1 LTLSGGGTF
10 ANVDQLVLN
19 DAGGELEFSGTSATT
34 TVSHVKISS
43 GNTSNAPTLKMSS
56 NGVIE
61 NLAHEEFS
69 EINFA
74 SGKTLSVEQA
84 FEVPDGKQMTI
95 TGAAGTLTLGDN
107 MTLSGTLNL
116 LVANTTISG
125 GTVTLNGGTL
135 QVDEDINFIS
145 DLAQQAD
152 SSIVVANG
160 KNLNYSGNEFNVGA
174 QMLTLSGAG
183 VFANTNNLT
192 LNDPASSLKLNGIS
206 KVDNVSI
213 SAALTSGKLE
223 IAQNAT
229 IENLAHSG
237 SSRID
242 IDNSKVLTLTN
253 AFEIPSSKSMELV
266 GTDNGTLVL
275 GNQLTLS
282 GILKFSAP
290 DTLSNGTLALNGGT
304 LEVSKDASIS
314 SALLHEAS
322 SEVSVST
329 GETLT
334 YSGSALDIGGFT
346 LTLSG
351 GGTFANS
358 TDLRF
363 NDPAS
368 VLNFGG
374 IAEVSKVSFPVS
386 LQTGKLNV
394 TQNAKIQS
402 LTHSGESIINI
413 SSGKI
418 LTIAEAFTVG
428 SSKSMVLNGSGGN
441 LKLENTMTLSG
452 TLQMDEQ
459 STLDSGTL
467 AFDGGIVSV
476 NNNSTISSAITHAG
490 SSTFMIAS
498 GKRLTMKSD
507 FTVPASREMSLT
519 GSNGVL
525 DLQNTLTLSGTLEFA
540 VPQTLDNGTLA
551 LNGGTLSVKDDVTIS
566 SAIVHSLDSTVD
578 ISSGS
583 TLTHS
588 GGALNIG
595 AKTLTLSGGGTF
607 ANVDQLVLN
616 DAGGELE
623 FSGDNITT
631 VSHVKIS
638 SGNTSNA
645 PTLKMSSN
653 GVIQNLA
660 HEEFSEINF
669 SSG

>member
-1 LTLSGGGTF
+1 
-10 ANVDQLVLN
+10 
-19 DAGGELEFSGTSATT
+19 
-34 TVSHVKISS
+34 
-43 GNTSNAPTLKMSS
+43 MST
-56 NGVIE
+56 
-61 NLAHEEFS
+61 
-69 EINFA
+69 
-74 SGKTLSVEQA
+74 GKT
-84 FEVPDGKQMTI
+84 I
-95 TGAAGTLTLGDN
+95 
-107 MTLSGTLNL
+107 
-116 LVANTTISG
+116 
-125 GTVTLNGGTL
+125 
-135 QVDEDINFIS
+135 
-145 DLAQQAD
+145 
-152 SSIVVANG
+152 
-160 KNLNYSGNEFNVGA
+160 
-174 QMLTLSGAG
+174 
-183 VFANTNNLT
+183 
-192 LNDPASSLKLNGIS
+192 
-206 KVDNVSI
+206 
-213 SAALTSGKLE
+213 
-223 IAQNAT
+223 
-229 IENLAHSG
+229 
-237 SSRID
+237 
-242 IDNSKVLTLTN
+242 
-253 AFEIPSSKSMELV
+253 
-266 GTDNGTLVL
+266 
-275 GNQLTLS
+275 
-282 GILKFSAP
+282 
-290 DTLSNGTLALNGGT
+290 
-304 LEVSKDASIS
+304 
-314 SALLHEAS
+314 
-322 SEVSVST
+322 
-329 GETLT
+329 T
-334 YSGSALDIGGFT
+334 YSGSALDIGALT

-363 NDPAS
+363 NDTAS

-394 TQNAKIQS
+394 TQNAKIQT
-402 LTHSGESIINI
+402 LTHPGESIINI

-551 LNGGTLSVKDDVTIS
+551 LNGGTLSVKDNVTIS

-595 AKTLTLSGGGTF
+595 AKTLTFSGGGTF

-623 FSGDNITT
+623 FSGTSASTT

-638 SGNTSNA
+638 SGDTSNA

-669 SSG
+669 ASGKTLSITASL

>member
-1 LTLSGGGTF
+1 
-10 ANVDQLVLN
+10 VDQLVLN
-19 DAGGELEFSGTSATT
+19 DADGELEFSGTSATT

-43 GNTSNAPTLKMSS
+43 GDTSNAPALRMNTSGII
-56 NGVIE
+56 N
-61 NLAHEEFS
+61 NLVQEGFS
-69 EINFA
+69 EVIFA
-74 SGKTLSVEQA
+74 SGKTLSITQA
-84 FEVPDGKQMTI
+84 FEVPAGKQMTL

-116 LVANTTISG
+116 PIANTTISG

-145 DLAQQAD
+145 DLAQQT
-152 SSIVVANG
+152 SSNIVVANG

-174 QMLTLSGAG
+174 QMLTLSGTG

-206 KVDNVSI
+206 RVDIVSI

-229 IENLAHSG
+229 IGVLTHSG

-242 IDNSKVLTLTN
+242 IDNAKVLTLSN
-253 AFEIPSSKSMELV
+253 AFEIP
-266 GTDNGTLVL
+266 DN
-275 GNQLTLS
+275 
-282 GILKFSAP
+282 
-290 DTLSNGTLALNGGT
+290 
-304 LEVSKDASIS
+304 
-314 SALLHEAS
+314 
-322 SEVSVST
+322 
-329 GETLT
+329 
-334 YSGSALDIGGFT
+334 
-346 LTLSG
+346 
-351 GGTFANS
+351 
-358 TDLRF
+358 
-363 NDPAS
+363 
-368 VLNFGG
+368 
-374 IAEVSKVSFPVS
+374 
-386 LQTGKLNV
+386 
-394 TQNAKIQS
+394 
-402 LTHSGESIINI
+402 
-413 SSGKI
+413 
-418 LTIAEAFTVG
+418 
-428 SSKSMVLNGSGGN
+428 KSMVLNGSGGN

-459 STLDSGTL
+459 SNLNGGTL

-490 SSTFMIAS
+490 SSTFEIAS
-498 GKRLTMKSD
+498 GKRLTMQSD
-507 FTVPASREMSLT
+507 FTVPASKKMSLT

-525 DLQNTLTLSGTLEFA
+525 DLQNTLTLSGTQEFA

-551 LNGGTLSVKDDVTIS
+551 LNGGTLSVKDNVTIS
-566 SAIVHSLDSTVD
+566 STIVHSLDSTVD

-588 GGALNIG
+588 GGDLNIG

-631 VSHVKIS
+631 VSHVK
-638 SGNTSNA
+638 
-645 PTLKMSSN
+645 
-653 GVIQNLA
+653 
-660 HEEFSEINF
+660 
-669 SSG
+669 

>member
-1 LTLSGGGTF
+1 
-10 ANVDQLVLN
+10 
-19 DAGGELEFSGTSATT
+19 
-34 TVSHVKISS
+34 
-43 GNTSNAPTLKMSS
+43 
-56 NGVIE
+56 
-61 NLAHEEFS
+61 
-69 EINFA
+69 
-74 SGKTLSVEQA
+74 
-84 FEVPDGKQMTI
+84 
-95 TGAAGTLTLGDN
+95 
-107 MTLSGTLNL
+107 
-116 LVANTTISG
+116 
-125 GTVTLNGGTL
+125 
-135 QVDEDINFIS
+135 
-145 DLAQQAD
+145 
-152 SSIVVANG
+152 
-160 KNLNYSGNEFNVGA
+160 
-174 QMLTLSGAG
+174 MLTLSGTG

-192 LNDPASSLKLNGIS
+192 LNVPESSLKLNGIS

-213 SAALTSGKLE
+213 SAELTSGKLE
-223 IAQNAT
+223 IAQNST

-253 AFEIPSSKSMELV
+253 AFEIPDNKSMELI
-266 GTDNGTLVL
+266 GSGGGTLSL
-275 GNQLTLS
+275 NDKLTLKGTLKVS
-282 GILKFSAP
+282 ASDILK
-290 DTLSNGTLALNGGT
+290 DGTLSLNGGT

-329 GETLT
+329 GKTLT

-358 TDLRF
+358 ADLKF
-363 NDPAS
+363 NDTAS

-418 LTIAEAFTVG
+418 LTIAEGFTVG
-428 SSKSMVLNGSGGN
+428 SNKSMVLNGSGGN

-476 NNNSTISSAITHAG
+476 NNNSTISSAITHDG
-490 SSTFMIAS
+490 PSTFMIAS

-507 FTVPASREMSLT
+507 FTVPASKKMSLT

-525 DLQNTLTLSGTLEFA
+525 DLQNTAG
-540 VPQTLDNGTLA
+540 
-551 LNGGTLSVKDDVTIS
+551 
-566 SAIVHSLDSTVD
+566 SAKY
-578 ISSGS
+578 
-583 TLTHS
+583 THAFRYP
-588 GGALNIG
+588 GICRTA
-595 AKTLTLSGGGTF
+595 
-607 ANVDQLVLN
+607 
-616 DAGGELE
+616 DAG
-623 FSGDNITT
+623 
-631 VSHVKIS
+631 
-638 SGNTSNA
+638 
-645 PTLKMSSN
+645 
-653 GVIQNLA
+653 
-660 HEEFSEINF
+660 
-669 SSG
+669 